1 MENFSAIN
9 VSRKHKQFTSESAHA
24 NNQSVNMRLCLG
36 IIEFKLFKYVP
47 FQAKNSVKGISAYIT
62 NFKFTFLKPYVEA
75 MVCVPAYCHLPKQQR
90 QRNWIQR
97 GTKVAP

>member
-75 MVCVPAYCHLPKQQR
+75 MVCVCLLIVTYLSSRDKETGYKGVQ
-90 QRNWIQR
+90 
-97 GTKVAP
+97 K